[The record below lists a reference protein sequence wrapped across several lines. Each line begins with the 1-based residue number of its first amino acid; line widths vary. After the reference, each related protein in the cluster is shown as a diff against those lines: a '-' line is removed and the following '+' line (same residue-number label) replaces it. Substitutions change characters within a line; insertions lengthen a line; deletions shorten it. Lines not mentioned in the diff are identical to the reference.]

1 MTISDVILSIFEYV
15 TRSSRNLC
23 ALSFSHVSAV
33 FQSCIRCLSV
43 MCPLSF
49 SHVSAV
55 LQLYNEAREL
65 CLQVY
70 GECSLLISRL
80 YINIGIVY
88 EDNSDYVKAF
98 NYFMRWARV
107 SEMILGP
114 HHPKTLRAK
123 GVLKEPRY
131 SLVAERLKENSND
144 AEGRVVG
151 DNQDATGR
159 AVGDNQDTTGRPVG
173 DNQDAAIDEESINQ
187 EVSELLEYN
196 SDDGTYDA
204 NLSDTVTREDIDVD
218 SDIDDHGGENNMLHV
233 TTELQQAINQL
244 LRRAL
249 GELNNSGPSVAEL
262 QLDNR
267 LEESDGTTD
276 EDTEDEDEEDT
287 DTEIDTNQC

>member
-1 MTISDVILSIFEYV
+1 M
-15 TRSSRNLC
+15 
-23 ALSFSHVSAV
+23 
-33 FQSCIRCLSV
+33 
-43 MCPLSF
+43 
-49 SHVSAV
+49 
-55 LQLYNEAREL
+55 

-88 EDNSDYVKAF
+88 EDNNDYVKAF
-98 NYFMRWARV
+98 NYFIRWARV

-144 AEGRVVG
+144 ATR
-151 DNQDATGR
+151 R

-173 DNQDAAIDEESINQ
+173 DNQDVAMDEESINQ

-276 EDTEDEDEEDT
+276 EDTEDEEGEEEDT